1 VTRAELQRWFYS
13 LAPREQ
19 RMIRVGGIVAAA
31 IVIIG
36 VLLPLQHMLSAAS
49 RRVEQK
55 QADLAWMR
63 SAVPSVIAAGP
74 GPSSRATAQTLVVLV
89 DQSARESGL
98 AKSLADS
105 QPSGSGSQRVQ
116 FNGADFNLL
125 VAWLS
130 RLSSQHG
137 VKVESATFT
146 AAAAPGV
153 VTATLV
159 LRAP

>member
-1 VTRAELQRWFYS
+1 VTRVELQRWFDS
-13 LAPREQ
+13 LAPRDQ
-19 RMIRVGGIVAAA
+19 RILRVGAIAAA
-31 IVIIG
+31 VIALIG
-36 VLLPLQHMLSAAS
+36 VFLPLQHMVSAAGK
-49 RRVEQK
+49 RVAQK

-63 SAVPSVIAAGP
+63 AAVPSVIAAGP
-74 GPSSRATAQTLVVLV
+74 GPSSRATVDSLVVLI

-98 AKSLADS
+98 GKSLVGS

-116 FNGADFNLL
+116 FNAVDFNLL

-137 VKVESATFT
+137 VKIESATITT
-146 AAAAPGV
+146 ASAPGV

>member
-1 VTRAELQRWFYS
+1 VTRADLQRWFDS
-13 LAPREQ
+13 LAPRDQ
-19 RMIRVGGIVAAA
+19 RILRVGSVVAAA
-31 IVIIG
+31 LLLLV
-36 VLLPLQHMLSAAS
+36 VFLPLQRMVSSAS
-49 RRVEQK
+49 NRVEQK

-63 SAVPSVIAAGP
+63 SAVPSVVAAGP
-74 GPSSRATAQTLVVLV
+74 GPSSRATAQSLVVLI

-98 AKSLADS
+98 AKSLAGS
-105 QPSGSGSQRVQ
+105 QPSGSGAQRVQ
-116 FNGADFNLL
+116 FNAADFNLL

-146 AAAAPGV
+146 AAAGPGV

-159 LRAP
+159 LQAP

>member
-1 VTRAELQRWFYS
+1 VTRAGLQQWFDS
-13 LAPREQ
+13 LASRDQ
-19 RMIRVGGIVAAA
+19 RILRIGAIAAVA
-31 IVIIG
+31 IVLVG
-36 VLLPLQHMLSAAS
+36 VLLPLQHMVGAAS

-63 SAVPSVIAAGP
+63 SAVPSVIASGP
-74 GPSSRATAQTLVVLV
+74 GPSSRATAESLVVLI

-98 AKSLADS
+98 AKALAGS

-116 FNGADFNLL
+116 FNAADFNLL

-146 AAAAPGV
+146 AASAPGV